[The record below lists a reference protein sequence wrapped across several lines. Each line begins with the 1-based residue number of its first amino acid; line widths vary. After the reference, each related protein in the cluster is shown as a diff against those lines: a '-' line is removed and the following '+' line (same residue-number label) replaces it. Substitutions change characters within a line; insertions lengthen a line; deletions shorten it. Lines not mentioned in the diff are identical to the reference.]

1 MKIITCKI
9 RYIHQTLYYIR
20 TKTER
25 TSFDVLGFGFDVTW
39 DGWVAGEMNGGWEEK
54 ESLVDGRCGWPRTS
68 CSLLQATGYLVRNY
82 MKYVIGI
89 SDSQ

>member
-1 MKIITCKI
+1 M
-9 RYIHQTLYYIR
+9 
-20 TKTER
+20 
-25 TSFDVLGFGFDVTW
+25 TW
-39 DGWVAGEMNGGWEEK
+39 DRVRVAGRDDEMNGGWEEK